1 MDIQEFIKLM
11 AALHRLPVVP
21 ESKFLTD
28 CVQYAYGVGM
38 LDGREEAEA
47 EAEAAAANAASPIRV
62 VCQNTF
68 ARD

>member
-21 ESKFLTD
+21 ESKFITD
-28 CVQYAYGVGM
+28 CVQHAYGIGK

-47 EAEAAAANAASPIRV
+47 EAAAAAAARPPITSILQLV
-62 VCQNTF
+62 K
-68 ARD
+68 